1 MVIGVIVK
9 MTAGVDFET
18 VAGGPVTSW
27 FSVDSRFSRS
37 IRDRDDQSVADYISD
52 QINGHFEDRLR
63 GIPSEEREQLFNEAV
78 DSVCRYLGELFGS
91 VGRQDDIY
99 SFLEDI
105 PDLCE
110 AEEYFTLS
118 SDESE
123 EEEEEEE
130 DW

>member
-9 MTAGVDFET
+9 MTAGVDVET

-27 FSVDSRFSRS
+27 FSVDRHFSRS
-37 IRDRDDQSVADYISD
+37 IRDRDLQSVAKDISEK
-52 QINGHFEDRLR
+52 INGHFEDRLR
-63 GIPSEEREQLFNEAV
+63 GIPSEARENLFYEAV
-78 DSVCRYLGELFGS
+78 NSVCHYLGELFGS